1 MHIRIRLI
9 TYVWML
15 LCLLA
20 TACTSIGFELPQ
32 GPQGPDGK
40 SAYDL
45 WKEEVEAGRI
55 DWPGDRTTP
64 ADFFVFVKGEK
75 GDRGADGQSAYE
87 LWKQLIAQGTVA
99 NPHDGSQTW
108 PASKNSEA
116 DFWDFISGRDGQT
129 PHVGSNGNWFIGAT
143 DTGVKATGRDGR
155 DGRDGLDG
163 KDGLSAYEQWRQ
175 LVGQGATDWPKDQT
189 SMNDFFLFLKGRD
202 GANGITPHVGTNGHW
217 FVGSTDTG
225 VTAQGPKGDNGTN
238 GRDGKDGLS
247 PYVGTNGNWW
257 VGTTDTGVTAKGRD
271 GRDGRDGTDGRTPV
285 IRDGHWWIGDT
296 DTGIAAQG
304 VRGEKGEK
312 GDPGEKGK
320 DGRDG
325 KDGANG
331 RDGRDGTD
339 GRTPFIRDGHWWIGD
354 TDTGIAAQGVR
365 GEKGE
370 KGDPGEKGKDGRDG
384 ADGKDGRDG
393 TNGTNGRDGQNGRD
407 GVSPHIGDNGNW
419 FIGTTDTGIA
429 ARGQNGND
437 GAAGA
442 SAYELWQQ
450 DVKNGKVHDK
460 EGQPWSK
467 ERTTMADFYAYL
479 SGADGRDG
487 RDGRDGA
494 NGTNGRDGINGKSA
508 YELWKETIATGQVDD
523 PKAPG
528 TKWSAERNTEADF
541 FNFLAGRDGVDGTNG
556 RDGRDGR
563 DGVDGLNGRDGL
575 NGKDGANGLSA
586 YELWKADLAKRCGT
600 PEALTDHRDGS
611 KWDCERNSLDDFYEF
626 LRGADG
632 ADGKDGKDGRPGE
645 PGKPGAEVTIIRG
658 VPNVIAQYSQSEFG
672 EYVRTTDGGVLYKVY
687 DERGQLAPHAKV
699 QGLPGINPGKEYTS
713 NEQGEFIVPREDLPE
728 IQELDSRWGTTR
740 SVTLAGKP
748 AQESARNTYVPNRVH
763 MRMVPQSKTPSV
775 DYQLNMSFR
784 IQRRINPDDEWQN
797 LPSYLP
803 NSGSLHPETF
813 RVADKDNPRS
823 LLADRPVHCS
833 NSTSSGSGSYIYN
846 CYPYRYVQEN
856 PANQKNS
863 QKEYWDGTDVYLT
876 VKNREAYYG
885 EEFQWN
891 GVALLPPYQLGP
903 RLKSL
908 KLKTKSGGTP
918 TVFLSAE
925 GELDFSHMD
934 LTRLYKPSTRYTQR
948 PDGSDFIEPILYTE
962 EEARKL
968 KMAYVS
974 FNFSSS
980 AGTQE
985 ASSTNN
991 RSSADEPTFKV
1002 LTPYLNSTIYIK
1014 YDSYHQFKGF
1024 TQGYLRPGTEE
1035 GTYRVEPYQPAYT
1048 LPEVTVTYEE

>member
-9 TYVWML
+9 TYGWML

-257 VGTTDTGVTAKGRD
+257 VGTTDTGVAAK
-271 GRDGRDGTDGRTPV
+271 
-285 IRDGHWWIGDT
+285 
-296 DTGIAAQG
+296 
-304 VRGEKGEK
+304 
-312 GDPGEKGK
+312 
-320 DGRDG
+320 
-325 KDGANG
+325 
-331 RDGRDGTD
+331 
-339 GRTPFIRDGHWWIGD
+339 
-354 TDTGIAAQGVR
+354 
-365 GEKGE
+365 
-370 KGDPGEKGKDGRDG
+370 
-384 ADGKDGRDG
+384 GKDGRDG

-467 ERTTMADFYAYL
+467 DRTTMADFYAYL

-523 PKAPG
+523 PKTPG
-528 TKWSAERNTEADF
+528 TKWPAERNSEADF
-541 FNFLAGRDGVDGTNG
+541 FNFLA
-556 RDGRDGR
+556 GR

-645 PGKPGAEVTIIRG
+645 PGKPGAEVTIIQG

-699 QGLPGINPGKEYTS
+699 QGLPGIAPEKEYTS
-713 NEQGEFIVPREDLPE
+713 NEQGEFVVPREDLPE

-740 SVTLAGKP
+740 SVTLAGKAP
-748 AQESARNTYVPNRVH
+748 QESARNTYVPNRVH
-763 MRMVPQSKTPSV
+763 MRIVLENKTPSV
-775 DYQLNMSFR
+775 DYQLNMTFR
-784 IQRRINPDDEWQN
+784 IQRRINPDDEWQD

-823 LLADRPVHCS
+823 LLADRPVYCS
-833 NSTSSGSGSYIYN
+833 NSTSSSSGSYLYN
-846 CYPYRYVQEN
+846 CRPYRYVQEN

-934 LTRLYKPSTRYTQR
+934 LTRLYKSSTRYTQR

-968 KMAYVS
+968 KMAYVT
-974 FNFSSS
+974 FKFSSS

-1014 YDSYHQFKGF
+1014 YGSYHQFMGF

>member
-55 DWPGDRTTP
+55 NWPGDRTTP

-257 VGTTDTGVTAKGRD
+257 VGTTDTGVAAK
-271 GRDGRDGTDGRTPV
+271 
-285 IRDGHWWIGDT
+285 
-296 DTGIAAQG
+296 
-304 VRGEKGEK
+304 
-312 GDPGEKGK
+312 
-320 DGRDG
+320 
-325 KDGANG
+325 
-331 RDGRDGTD
+331 
-339 GRTPFIRDGHWWIGD
+339 
-354 TDTGIAAQGVR
+354 
-365 GEKGE
+365 
-370 KGDPGEKGKDGRDG
+370 
-384 ADGKDGRDG
+384 GKDGRDG

-467 ERTTMADFYAYL
+467 DRTTMADFYAYL

-523 PKAPG
+523 PKTPG
-528 TKWSAERNTEADF
+528 TKWPAERNTEADF
-541 FNFLAGRDGVDGTNG
+541 FNFLA
-556 RDGRDGR
+556 GR

-645 PGKPGAEVTIIRG
+645 PGKPGTEVTIIQG

-699 QGLPGINPGKEYTS
+699 QGLPGIDPGKEYTS

-740 SVTLAGKP
+740 SVTLAGKAP
-748 AQESARNTYVPNRVH
+748 QESARNTYVPNRVH
-763 MRMVPQSKTPSV
+763 MRIVLENKTPSV
-775 DYQLNMSFR
+775 DYQLNMTFR
-784 IQRRINPDDEWQN
+784 IQRRINPDDEWQD

-823 LLADRPVHCS
+823 LLADRPVYCS
-833 NSTSSGSGSYIYN
+833 NSTSSSSGSYLYN
-846 CYPYRYVQEN
+846 CRPYRYVQEN

-903 RLKSL
+903 CLKSL

-934 LTRLYKPSTRYTQR
+934 LTRLYKSSTRYTQR

-968 KMAYVS
+968 KMAYVT

-1014 YDSYHQFKGF
+1014 YGSYHQFMGF

-1035 GTYRVEPYQPAYT
+1035 GTYRVEPYPPAYT

>member
-45 WKEEVEAGRI
+45 WKEEVETGRI
-55 DWPGDRTTP
+55 NWPGDRTTP

-155 DGRDGLDG
+155 DGRDG
-163 KDGLSAYEQWRQ
+163 
-175 LVGQGATDWPKDQT
+175 
-189 SMNDFFLFLKGRD
+189 
-202 GANGITPHVGTNGHW
+202 
-217 FVGSTDTG
+217 
-225 VTAQGPKGDNGTN
+225 
-238 GRDGKDGLS
+238 
-247 PYVGTNGNWW
+247 
-257 VGTTDTGVTAKGRD
+257 
-271 GRDGRDGTDGRTPV
+271 
-285 IRDGHWWIGDT
+285 
-296 DTGIAAQG
+296 
-304 VRGEKGEK
+304 
-312 GDPGEKGK
+312 
-320 DGRDG
+320 
-325 KDGANG
+325 
-331 RDGRDGTD
+331 
-339 GRTPFIRDGHWWIGD
+339 
-354 TDTGIAAQGVR
+354 
-365 GEKGE
+365 
-370 KGDPGEKGKDGRDG
+370 
-384 ADGKDGRDG
+384 
-393 TNGTNGRDGQNGRD
+393 
-407 GVSPHIGDNGNW
+407 
-419 FIGTTDTGIA
+419 
-429 ARGQNGND
+429 
-437 GAAGA
+437 
-442 SAYELWQQ
+442 
-450 DVKNGKVHDK
+450 
-460 EGQPWSK
+460 
-467 ERTTMADFYAYL
+467 
-479 SGADGRDG
+479 
-487 RDGRDGA
+487 
-494 NGTNGRDGINGKSA
+494 
-508 YELWKETIATGQVDD
+508 
-523 PKAPG
+523 
-528 TKWSAERNTEADF
+528 
-541 FNFLAGRDGVDGTNG
+541 
-556 RDGRDGR
+556 
-563 DGVDGLNGRDGL
+563 
-575 NGKDGANGLSA
+575 
-586 YELWKADLAKRCGT
+586 
-600 PEALTDHRDGS
+600 
-611 KWDCERNSLDDFYEF
+611 
-626 LRGADG
+626 

-645 PGKPGAEVTIIRG
+645 PGKPGAEVTIIQG

-699 QGLPGINPGKEYTS
+699 QGLPGIDPGKEYTS

-740 SVTLAGKP
+740 SVTLAGKAP
-748 AQESARNTYVPNRVH
+748 QESARNTYVPNRVH
-763 MRMVPQSKTPSV
+763 MRIVLENKTPSV
-775 DYQLNMSFR
+775 DYQLNMTFR
-784 IQRRINPDDEWQN
+784 IQRRINPDDEWQD

-813 RVADKDNPRS
+813 RVADKDDPRS
-823 LLADRPVHCS
+823 LLADRPVYCS
-833 NSTSSGSGSYIYN
+833 NSTSSSSGSYLYN
-846 CYPYRYVQEN
+846 CRPYRYVQEN

-903 RLKSL
+903 SLKSL

-934 LTRLYKPSTRYTQR
+934 LTRLYKSSTRYTQR

-1014 YDSYHQFKGF
+1014 YGSYHQFMGF

-1035 GTYRVEPYQPAYT
+1035 GTYRVEPYPPAYT

>member
-55 DWPGDRTTP
+55 NWPGDRTTP

-129 PHVGSNGNWFIGAT
+129 PRVGSNGNWFIGAT

-155 DGRDGLDG
+155 DGR
-163 KDGLSAYEQWRQ
+163 
-175 LVGQGATDWPKDQT
+175 
-189 SMNDFFLFLKGRD
+189 
-202 GANGITPHVGTNGHW
+202 
-217 FVGSTDTG
+217 
-225 VTAQGPKGDNGTN
+225 
-238 GRDGKDGLS
+238 
-247 PYVGTNGNWW
+247 
-257 VGTTDTGVTAKGRD
+257 
-271 GRDGRDGTDGRTPV
+271 
-285 IRDGHWWIGDT
+285 
-296 DTGIAAQG
+296 
-304 VRGEKGEK
+304 
-312 GDPGEKGK
+312 
-320 DGRDG
+320 
-325 KDGANG
+325 
-331 RDGRDGTD
+331 
-339 GRTPFIRDGHWWIGD
+339 
-354 TDTGIAAQGVR
+354 
-365 GEKGE
+365 
-370 KGDPGEKGKDGRDG
+370 
-384 ADGKDGRDG
+384 
-393 TNGTNGRDGQNGRD
+393 
-407 GVSPHIGDNGNW
+407 
-419 FIGTTDTGIA
+419 
-429 ARGQNGND
+429 
-437 GAAGA
+437 
-442 SAYELWQQ
+442 
-450 DVKNGKVHDK
+450 
-460 EGQPWSK
+460 
-467 ERTTMADFYAYL
+467 
-479 SGADGRDG
+479 
-487 RDGRDGA
+487 
-494 NGTNGRDGINGKSA
+494 
-508 YELWKETIATGQVDD
+508 
-523 PKAPG
+523 
-528 TKWSAERNTEADF
+528 
-541 FNFLAGRDGVDGTNG
+541 
-556 RDGRDGR
+556 
-563 DGVDGLNGRDGL
+563 
-575 NGKDGANGLSA
+575 
-586 YELWKADLAKRCGT
+586 
-600 PEALTDHRDGS
+600 
-611 KWDCERNSLDDFYEF
+611 
-626 LRGADG
+626 DG

-687 DERGQLAPHAKV
+687 DARGQLAPHAKV
-699 QGLPGINPGKEYTS
+699 QGLPGIDPGKEYTS

-740 SVTLAGKP
+740 SVTLAGKAP
-748 AQESARNTYVPNRVH
+748 QESARNTYVPNRVH
-763 MRMVPQSKTPSV
+763 MRIVLENKTPSV
-775 DYQLNMSFR
+775 DYQLNMTFR
-784 IQRRINPDDEWQN
+784 IQRRINPDDEWQD

-813 RVADKDNPRS
+813 RVADKDDPRS
-823 LLADRPVHCS
+823 LIADRPVYCS
-833 NSTSSGSGSYIYN
+833 NSASPSSGSYLYN
-846 CYPYRYVQEN
+846 CRPYRYVQEN

-908 KLKTKSGGTP
+908 KLKTKSGEPP

-934 LTRLYKPSTRYTQR
+934 LTRLYKSWTRYTQR
-948 PDGSDFIEPILYTE
+948 PDGSDFIEPTLYTE

-968 KMAYVS
+968 KMAYVT
-974 FNFSSS
+974 FKFSSS

-1014 YDSYHQFKGF
+1014 YDSYHQFMGF

-1035 GTYRVEPYQPAYT
+1035 GTYRVEPCPPAYT

>member
-9 TYVWML
+9 TYGWML

-257 VGTTDTGVTAKGRD
+257 VGTTDTGVAAKGKD
-271 GRDGRDGTDGRTPV
+271 GRDGRDGTDGQTPV
-285 IRDGHWWIGDT
+285 
-296 DTGIAAQG
+296 
-304 VRGEKGEK
+304 
-312 GDPGEKGK
+312 
-320 DGRDG
+320 
-325 KDGANG
+325 
-331 RDGRDGTD
+331 
-339 GRTPFIRDGHWWIGD
+339 IRDGHWWIGD

-384 ADGKDGRDG
+384 ADGKD
-393 TNGTNGRDGQNGRD
+393 GRD

-487 RDGRDGA
+487 RDGA

-523 PKAPG
+523 PKTPG
-528 TKWSAERNTEADF
+528 TKWPAERNSEADF
-541 FNFLAGRDGVDGTNG
+541 FNFLA
-556 RDGRDGR
+556 GR

-699 QGLPGINPGKEYTS
+699 QGLPGIDPGKEYTS

-813 RVADKDNPRS
+813 RVADKDDPRS
-823 LLADRPVHCS
+823 LLADRPVYCS
-833 NSTSSGSGSYIYN
+833 NATSSSSGSYTYY
-846 CYPYRYVQEN
+846 CRPYRYVQEN

-908 KLKTKSGGTP
+908 KLKTKSGETP

-1014 YDSYHQFKGF
+1014 YGSYHQFMGF

>member
-1 MHIRIRLI
+1 
-9 TYVWML
+9 ML

-155 DGRDGLDG
+155 DGRDG
-163 KDGLSAYEQWRQ
+163 
-175 LVGQGATDWPKDQT
+175 
-189 SMNDFFLFLKGRD
+189 
-202 GANGITPHVGTNGHW
+202 
-217 FVGSTDTG
+217 
-225 VTAQGPKGDNGTN
+225 
-238 GRDGKDGLS
+238 
-247 PYVGTNGNWW
+247 
-257 VGTTDTGVTAKGRD
+257 
-271 GRDGRDGTDGRTPV
+271 
-285 IRDGHWWIGDT
+285 
-296 DTGIAAQG
+296 
-304 VRGEKGEK
+304 
-312 GDPGEKGK
+312 
-320 DGRDG
+320 
-325 KDGANG
+325 
-331 RDGRDGTD
+331 
-339 GRTPFIRDGHWWIGD
+339 
-354 TDTGIAAQGVR
+354 
-365 GEKGE
+365 
-370 KGDPGEKGKDGRDG
+370 
-384 ADGKDGRDG
+384 
-393 TNGTNGRDGQNGRD
+393 
-407 GVSPHIGDNGNW
+407 
-419 FIGTTDTGIA
+419 
-429 ARGQNGND
+429 
-437 GAAGA
+437 
-442 SAYELWQQ
+442 
-450 DVKNGKVHDK
+450 
-460 EGQPWSK
+460 
-467 ERTTMADFYAYL
+467 
-479 SGADGRDG
+479 
-487 RDGRDGA
+487 
-494 NGTNGRDGINGKSA
+494 
-508 YELWKETIATGQVDD
+508 
-523 PKAPG
+523 
-528 TKWSAERNTEADF
+528 
-541 FNFLAGRDGVDGTNG
+541 
-556 RDGRDGR
+556 
-563 DGVDGLNGRDGL
+563 
-575 NGKDGANGLSA
+575 
-586 YELWKADLAKRCGT
+586 
-600 PEALTDHRDGS
+600 
-611 KWDCERNSLDDFYEF
+611 
-626 LRGADG
+626 

-645 PGKPGAEVTIIRG
+645 PGKPGAEVTIIQG

-699 QGLPGINPGKEYTS
+699 QGLPGIDPGKEYTS

-740 SVTLAGKP
+740 SVTLAGKAP
-748 AQESARNTYVPNRVH
+748 QESARNTYVPNRVR
-763 MRMVPQSKTPSV
+763 MRIVLENKTPSV
-775 DYQLNMSFR
+775 DYQLNMTFR
-784 IQRRINPDDEWQN
+784 IQRRINPDDEWQD

-813 RVADKDNPRS
+813 RVADKDDPRS
-823 LLADRPVHCS
+823 LLADRPVYCG
-833 NSTSSGSGSYIYN
+833 NSTSSSSGSYLYN
-846 CYPYRYVQEN
+846 CRPYRYVQEN

-903 RLKSL
+903 SLKSL
-908 KLKTKSGGTP
+908 KLKTKSSGTP

-934 LTRLYKPSTRYTQR
+934 LTRLYKSSTRYTQR

-1002 LTPYLNSTIYIK
+1002 LTPYLNSTIDIK
-1014 YDSYHQFKGF
+1014 SGSYHQFMRF

-1035 GTYRVEPYQPAYT
+1035 GTYRIENYESADT

>member
-9 TYVWML
+9 TYGWML

-163 KDGLSAYEQWRQ
+163 KDG
-175 LVGQGATDWPKDQT
+175 
-189 SMNDFFLFLKGRD
+189 
-202 GANGITPHVGTNGHW
+202 
-217 FVGSTDTG
+217 
-225 VTAQGPKGDNGTN
+225 
-238 GRDGKDGLS
+238 
-247 PYVGTNGNWW
+247 
-257 VGTTDTGVTAKGRD
+257 
-271 GRDGRDGTDGRTPV
+271 
-285 IRDGHWWIGDT
+285 
-296 DTGIAAQG
+296 
-304 VRGEKGEK
+304 
-312 GDPGEKGK
+312 
-320 DGRDG
+320 
-325 KDGANG
+325 
-331 RDGRDGTD
+331 
-339 GRTPFIRDGHWWIGD
+339 
-354 TDTGIAAQGVR
+354 
-365 GEKGE
+365 
-370 KGDPGEKGKDGRDG
+370 
-384 ADGKDGRDG
+384 
-393 TNGTNGRDGQNGRD
+393 
-407 GVSPHIGDNGNW
+407 
-419 FIGTTDTGIA
+419 
-429 ARGQNGND
+429 
-437 GAAGA
+437 
-442 SAYELWQQ
+442 
-450 DVKNGKVHDK
+450 
-460 EGQPWSK
+460 
-467 ERTTMADFYAYL
+467 
-479 SGADGRDG
+479 
-487 RDGRDGA
+487 
-494 NGTNGRDGINGKSA
+494 
-508 YELWKETIATGQVDD
+508 
-523 PKAPG
+523 
-528 TKWSAERNTEADF
+528 
-541 FNFLAGRDGVDGTNG
+541 
-556 RDGRDGR
+556 
-563 DGVDGLNGRDGL
+563 
-575 NGKDGANGLSA
+575 
-586 YELWKADLAKRCGT
+586 
-600 PEALTDHRDGS
+600 
-611 KWDCERNSLDDFYEF
+611 
-626 LRGADG
+626 
-632 ADGKDGKDGRPGE
+632 KDGRPGE

-699 QGLPGINPGKEYTS
+699 QGLPGIDPGKEYTS

-740 SVTLAGKP
+740 SVTLAGKAP
-748 AQESARNTYVPNRVH
+748 QESARNTYVPNRVR
-763 MRMVPQSKTPSV
+763 MRIVLEDKTPSV
-775 DYQLNMSFR
+775 DYQLNMTFR
-784 IQRRINPDDEWQN
+784 IQRRINPDDEWQD

-813 RVADKDNPRS
+813 RVADKDDPRS
-823 LLADRPVHCS
+823 LLADRPVYCG
-833 NSTSSGSGSYIYN
+833 NSTSSSSGSYLYN
-846 CYPYRYVQEN
+846 CRPYRYVQES

-876 VKNREAYYG
+876 VKNRKAYYG

-903 RLKSL
+903 SLKSL
-908 KLKTKSGGTP
+908 KLKTKSGEPP

-934 LTRLYKPSTRYTQR
+934 LTRLYKSWTRYTQR
-948 PDGSDFIEPILYTE
+948 PDGSDFIEPTLYTE

-968 KMAYVS
+968 KMAYVT
-974 FNFSSS
+974 FKFSSS

>member
-9 TYVWML
+9 TYGWML

-257 VGTTDTGVTAKGRD
+257 VGTTDTGVAAK
-271 GRDGRDGTDGRTPV
+271 
-285 IRDGHWWIGDT
+285 
-296 DTGIAAQG
+296 
-304 VRGEKGEK
+304 
-312 GDPGEKGK
+312 
-320 DGRDG
+320 
-325 KDGANG
+325 
-331 RDGRDGTD
+331 
-339 GRTPFIRDGHWWIGD
+339 
-354 TDTGIAAQGVR
+354 
-365 GEKGE
+365 
-370 KGDPGEKGKDGRDG
+370 
-384 ADGKDGRDG
+384 GKDGRDG

-450 DVKNGKVHDK
+450 DVKSGKVHDK

-467 ERTTMADFYAYL
+467 DRTTMADFYAYL

-487 RDGRDGA
+487 RDGRDGVD
-494 NGTNGRDGINGKSA
+494 GTNGRDGINGKSA

-523 PKAPG
+523 PKTPG
-528 TKWSAERNTEADF
+528 TKWPAERNSEADF
-541 FNFLAGRDGVDGTNG
+541 FNFLAGRDGVDGT
-556 RDGRDGR
+556 
-563 DGVDGLNGRDGL
+563 NGRDGL

-645 PGKPGAEVTIIRG
+645 PGKPGAEVTIIQG

-699 QGLPGINPGKEYTS
+699 QGLPGIDPGKEYTS
-713 NEQGEFIVPREDLPE
+713 NEQGEFVVPREDLPE

-740 SVTLAGKP
+740 SVTLAGKAP
-748 AQESARNTYVPNRVH
+748 QESARNTYVPNRVH

-813 RVADKDNPRS
+813 RVADKDDPRS
-823 LLADRPVHCS
+823 LLADRPVYCS
-833 NSTSSGSGSYIYN
+833 NATSSSSGSYTYY
-846 CYPYRYVQEN
+846 CRPYRYVQEN

-908 KLKTKSGGTP
+908 KLKTKSGETP

>member
-55 DWPGDRTTP
+55 NWPGDRTTP

-257 VGTTDTGVTAKGRD
+257 VGTTDTGVAAKGRD
-271 GRDGRDGTDGRTPV
+271 
-285 IRDGHWWIGDT
+285 
-296 DTGIAAQG
+296 
-304 VRGEKGEK
+304 
-312 GDPGEKGK
+312 
-320 DGRDG
+320 
-325 KDGANG
+325 G

-393 TNGTNGRDGQNGRD
+393 TNGTNGRDGANGRD

-487 RDGRDGA
+487 RDGRDGT

-523 PKAPG
+523 PKTPG

-541 FNFLAGRDGVDGTNG
+541 FNFLA
-556 RDGRDGR
+556 GR

-645 PGKPGAEVTIIRG
+645 PGKPGAEVTIIQG
-658 VPNVIAQYSQSEFG
+658 IPNVIAQYSQSEFG

-775 DYQLNMSFR
+775 DFQLNMSFR

-813 RVADKDNPRS
+813 RVADKDDPRS

-908 KLKTKSGGTP
+908 KLKTKSGETP

-934 LTRLYKPSTRYTQR
+934 LTRLYKSSTRYTQR

>member
-55 DWPGDRTTP
+55 NWPGDRTTP

-257 VGTTDTGVTAKGRD
+257 VGTTDTGVAAK
-271 GRDGRDGTDGRTPV
+271 
-285 IRDGHWWIGDT
+285 
-296 DTGIAAQG
+296 
-304 VRGEKGEK
+304 
-312 GDPGEKGK
+312 
-320 DGRDG
+320 
-325 KDGANG
+325 
-331 RDGRDGTD
+331 
-339 GRTPFIRDGHWWIGD
+339 
-354 TDTGIAAQGVR
+354 
-365 GEKGE
+365 
-370 KGDPGEKGKDGRDG
+370 
-384 ADGKDGRDG
+384 GKDGRDG

-450 DVKNGKVHDK
+450 DVKSGKVHDK

-467 ERTTMADFYAYL
+467 DRTTMADFYAYL

-487 RDGRDGA
+487 RDGRDGVD
-494 NGTNGRDGINGKSA
+494 GTNGRDGIKGKSA

-575 NGKDGANGLSA
+575 DGKDGANGLSA

-658 VPNVIAQYSQSEFG
+658 IPNVIAQYSQSEFG

-699 QGLPGINPGKEYTS
+699 QGLPGIDPGKEYTS

-740 SVTLAGKP
+740 SVTLAGKAP
-748 AQESARNTYVPNRVH
+748 QESARNTYVPNRVH

-813 RVADKDNPRS
+813 RVADKDDPRS

-833 NSTSSGSGSYIYN
+833 NSTSSSSGSYIYN

>member
-55 DWPGDRTTP
+55 NWPGDRTTP

-257 VGTTDTGVTAKGRD
+257 VGTTDTGVAAKGRD
-271 GRDGRDGTDGRTPV
+271 
-285 IRDGHWWIGDT
+285 
-296 DTGIAAQG
+296 
-304 VRGEKGEK
+304 
-312 GDPGEKGK
+312 
-320 DGRDG
+320 
-325 KDGANG
+325 G

-467 ERTTMADFYAYL
+467 DRTTMADFYAYL

-487 RDGRDGA
+487 RDGRDGVD
-494 NGTNGRDGINGKSA
+494 GTNGRDGINGKSA

-523 PKAPG
+523 PKTPG
-528 TKWSAERNTEADF
+528 TKWPAERNTEADF
-541 FNFLAGRDGVDGTNG
+541 FNFLAGRDGVDGLNG
-556 RDGRDGR
+556 RDGQDGR

-699 QGLPGINPGKEYTS
+699 QGLPGIDPGKEYTS
-713 NEQGEFIVPREDLPE
+713 NEQGEFVVPREDLPE

-775 DYQLNMSFR
+775 DFQLNMSFR

-813 RVADKDNPRS
+813 RVADKDDPRS

-908 KLKTKSGGTP
+908 KLKTKSSGTP

-934 LTRLYKPSTRYTQR
+934 LTRLYKSSTRYTQR

-962 EEARKL
+962 KEARKL

-1014 YDSYHQFKGF
+1014 HDSYHQFKGF

-1035 GTYRVEPYQPAYT
+1035 GTYRIENYESAYT

>member
-55 DWPGDRTTP
+55 NWPGDRTTP

-163 KDGLSAYEQWRQ
+163 KDGLSAYELWRQ

-257 VGTTDTGVTAKGRD
+257 VGTTDTGVAAKGRD

-285 IRDGHWWIGDT
+285 
-296 DTGIAAQG
+296 
-304 VRGEKGEK
+304 
-312 GDPGEKGK
+312 
-320 DGRDG
+320 
-325 KDGANG
+325 
-331 RDGRDGTD
+331 
-339 GRTPFIRDGHWWIGD
+339 IRDGHWWIGD

-450 DVKNGKVHDK
+450 DVKSGKVHDK

-467 ERTTMADFYAYL
+467 DRTTMADFYAYL

-487 RDGRDGA
+487 A
-494 NGTNGRDGINGKSA
+494 NGTNGRDGIKGKSA

-523 PKAPG
+523 PKTPG
-528 TKWSAERNTEADF
+528 TKWPAERNTEADF
-541 FNFLAGRDGVDGTNG
+541 FNFLAGRDGVDG
-556 RDGRDGR
+556 
-563 DGVDGLNGRDGL
+563 LNGRDGV

-699 QGLPGINPGKEYTS
+699 QGLPGIDPGKEYTS

-740 SVTLAGKP
+740 SVTLAGKAP
-748 AQESARNTYVPNRVH
+748 QESARNTYVPNRVR
-763 MRMVPQSKTPSV
+763 MRIVLEDKTPSV
-775 DYQLNMSFR
+775 DYQLNMTFR
-784 IQRRINPDDEWQN
+784 IQRRINPDDEWQD

-813 RVADKDNPRS
+813 RVADKDDPRS
-823 LLADRPVHCS
+823 LLADRPVYCG
-833 NSTSSGSGSYIYN
+833 NSTSSSSGSYLYN
-846 CYPYRYVQEN
+846 CRPYRYVQEN

-863 QKEYWDGTDVYLT
+863 QKEYWNGTDVYLT

-908 KLKTKSGGTP
+908 KLKTKSGEPP

-934 LTRLYKPSTRYTQR
+934 LTRLYKSWTRYTQR
-948 PDGSDFIEPILYTE
+948 PDGSDFIEPTLYTE

-968 KMAYVS
+968 KMAYVT
-974 FNFSSS
+974 FKFSSS

-1014 YDSYHQFKGF
+1014 YDSYHQFMGF

-1035 GTYRVEPYQPAYT
+1035 GTYRIENYESADT

>member
-55 DWPGDRTTP
+55 NWPGDRTTP

-257 VGTTDTGVTAKGRD
+257 VGTTDTGVAAKGRD

-285 IRDGHWWIGDT
+285 
-296 DTGIAAQG
+296 
-304 VRGEKGEK
+304 
-312 GDPGEKGK
+312 
-320 DGRDG
+320 
-325 KDGANG
+325 
-331 RDGRDGTD
+331 
-339 GRTPFIRDGHWWIGD
+339 IRDGHWWIGD

-450 DVKNGKVHDK
+450 DVKSGKVHDK

-467 ERTTMADFYAYL
+467 DRTTMADFYAYL
-479 SGADGRDG
+479 SGADGHDG

-523 PKAPG
+523 PKTPG
-528 TKWSAERNTEADF
+528 TKWPAERNSEADF

-556 RDGRDGR
+556 RDGQDGR

-699 QGLPGINPGKEYTS
+699 QGLPGIAPEKEYTS
-713 NEQGEFIVPREDLPE
+713 NEQGEFVVPREDLPE

-740 SVTLAGKP
+740 SVTLAGKAP
-748 AQESARNTYVPNRVH
+748 QESARNTYVPNRVH
-763 MRMVPQSKTPSV
+763 MRIVLENKTPSV
-775 DYQLNMSFR
+775 DYQLNMTFR
-784 IQRRINPDDEWQN
+784 IQRRINPDDEWQD

-813 RVADKDNPRS
+813 RVADKDTPRS
-823 LLADRPVHCS
+823 LLADRPVYCS
-833 NSTSSGSGSYIYN
+833 NSTSSSSGSYLYN
-846 CYPYRYVQEN
+846 CRPYRYVQEN

-903 RLKSL
+903 CLKSL

-934 LTRLYKPSTRYTQR
+934 LTRLYKSSTRYTQR

-968 KMAYVS
+968 KMAYVT

>member
-55 DWPGDRTTP
+55 NWPGDRTTP

-257 VGTTDTGVTAKGRD
+257 VGTTDTGVAAKGRD

-285 IRDGHWWIGDT
+285 
-296 DTGIAAQG
+296 
-304 VRGEKGEK
+304 
-312 GDPGEKGK
+312 
-320 DGRDG
+320 
-325 KDGANG
+325 
-331 RDGRDGTD
+331 
-339 GRTPFIRDGHWWIGD
+339 IRDGHWWIGD

-523 PKAPG
+523 PKTPG

-541 FNFLAGRDGVDGTNG
+541 FNFLAGRDGVDG
-556 RDGRDGR
+556 
-563 DGVDGLNGRDGL
+563 LNGRDGL
-575 NGKDGANGLSA
+575 DGKDGANGLSA

-645 PGKPGAEVTIIRG
+645 PGKPGVEVTIIRG

-699 QGLPGINPGKEYTS
+699 QGLPGIAPGKEYTS

-740 SVTLAGKP
+740 SVTLAGKAP
-748 AQESARNTYVPNRVH
+748 QESARNTYVPNRVH

-775 DYQLNMSFR
+775 DFQLNMSFR

-813 RVADKDNPRS
+813 RVADKDDPRS

-833 NSTSSGSGSYIYN
+833 NSTSSSSGSYIYN

-908 KLKTKSGGTP
+908 KLKTKSGETP

-934 LTRLYKPSTRYTQR
+934 LTRLYKSSTRYTQR

-1014 YDSYHQFKGF
+1014 YNASYQFKGF

-1035 GTYRVEPYQPAYT
+1035 GTYRIENYESAYT

>member
-1 MHIRIRLI
+1 M
-9 TYVWML
+9 
-15 LCLLA
+15 
-20 TACTSIGFELPQ
+20 
-32 GPQGPDGK
+32 
-40 SAYDL
+40 
-45 WKEEVEAGRI
+45 
-55 DWPGDRTTP
+55 
-64 ADFFVFVKGEK
+64 
-75 GDRGADGQSAYE
+75 
-87 LWKQLIAQGTVA
+87 
-99 NPHDGSQTW
+99 
-108 PASKNSEA
+108 
-116 DFWDFISGRDGQT
+116 
-129 PHVGSNGNWFIGAT
+129 
-143 DTGVKATGRDGR
+143 
-155 DGRDGLDG
+155 
-163 KDGLSAYEQWRQ
+163 
-175 LVGQGATDWPKDQT
+175 
-189 SMNDFFLFLKGRD
+189 
-202 GANGITPHVGTNGHW
+202 
-217 FVGSTDTG
+217 
-225 VTAQGPKGDNGTN
+225 
-238 GRDGKDGLS
+238 
-247 PYVGTNGNWW
+247 
-257 VGTTDTGVTAKGRD
+257 
-271 GRDGRDGTDGRTPV
+271 
-285 IRDGHWWIGDT
+285 
-296 DTGIAAQG
+296 
-304 VRGEKGEK
+304 
-312 GDPGEKGK
+312 
-320 DGRDG
+320 
-325 KDGANG
+325 
-331 RDGRDGTD
+331 
-339 GRTPFIRDGHWWIGD
+339 
-354 TDTGIAAQGVR
+354 
-365 GEKGE
+365 
-370 KGDPGEKGKDGRDG
+370 
-384 ADGKDGRDG
+384 
-393 TNGTNGRDGQNGRD
+393 
-407 GVSPHIGDNGNW
+407 
-419 FIGTTDTGIA
+419 
-429 ARGQNGND
+429 
-437 GAAGA
+437 
-442 SAYELWQQ
+442 
-450 DVKNGKVHDK
+450 
-460 EGQPWSK
+460 
-467 ERTTMADFYAYL
+467 
-479 SGADGRDG
+479 
-487 RDGRDGA
+487 
-494 NGTNGRDGINGKSA
+494 
-508 YELWKETIATGQVDD
+508 
-523 PKAPG
+523 
-528 TKWSAERNTEADF
+528 
-541 FNFLAGRDGVDGTNG
+541 DGTNG

-645 PGKPGAEVTIIRG
+645 PGKPGAEVTIIQG

-699 QGLPGINPGKEYTS
+699 QGLPGIDPGKEYTS

-740 SVTLAGKP
+740 SVTLAGKAP
-748 AQESARNTYVPNRVH
+748 QESARNTYVPNRVH
-763 MRMVPQSKTPSV
+763 MRIVLENKTPSV
-775 DYQLNMSFR
+775 DYQLNMIFR

-813 RVADKDNPRS
+813 RVADKDDPRS
-823 LLADRPVHCS
+823 LLADQPVVCS
-833 NSTSSGSGSYIYN
+833 NGSSSSSGNYTYY
-846 CYPYRYVQEN
+846 CQPYRYVQEN
-856 PANQKNS
+856 PANQKNG

-934 LTRLYKPSTRYTQR
+934 LTRLYKSSTRYTQR

-968 KMAYVS
+968 KMACVS

-1014 YDSYHQFKGF
+1014 YGGSYQFKEF

-1035 GTYRVEPYQPAYT
+1035 GTYRIENYKSAYT

>member
-55 DWPGDRTTP
+55 NWPGDRTTP

-225 VTAQGPKGDNGTN
+225 ITAQ
-238 GRDGKDGLS
+238 GLS

-257 VGTTDTGVTAKGRD
+257 VGTTDTGVAAK
-271 GRDGRDGTDGRTPV
+271 GRDGRDGTDGQTPV
-285 IRDGHWWIGDT
+285 
-296 DTGIAAQG
+296 
-304 VRGEKGEK
+304 
-312 GDPGEKGK
+312 
-320 DGRDG
+320 
-325 KDGANG
+325 
-331 RDGRDGTD
+331 
-339 GRTPFIRDGHWWIGD
+339 IRDGHWWIGD

-467 ERTTMADFYAYL
+467 DRTTMADFYAYL

-487 RDGRDGA
+487 RDGRDGVD
-494 NGTNGRDGINGKSA
+494 GTNGRDGINGKSA

-523 PKAPG
+523 PKTPG
-528 TKWSAERNTEADF
+528 TKWPAERNSEADF

-556 RDGRDGR
+556 RDGQDGR

-586 YELWKADLAKRCGT
+586 YELWKADLVKRCGT

-687 DERGQLAPHAKV
+687 DEQGQPAPRARV
-699 QGLPGINPGKEYTS
+699 QGLPGIAPEKEYTS
-713 NEQGEFIVPREDLPE
+713 NEQGEFVVPREDLPE

-740 SVTLAGKP
+740 SVTLAGKAP
-748 AQESARNTYVPNRVH
+748 QESARNTYVPNRVH

-775 DYQLNMSFR
+775 DYQLNMTFR
-784 IQRRINPDDEWQN
+784 IQRRINPDDEWQD

-823 LLADRPVHCS
+823 LLADRPVYCS
-833 NSTSSGSGSYIYN
+833 NSASPSSGNYIYN
-846 CYPYRYVQEN
+846 CRPYRYVQEN

-903 RLKSL
+903 HLKSL
-908 KLKTKSGGTP
+908 KLKTKSSGTP

-934 LTRLYKPSTRYTQR
+934 LTRLYKSSTRYTQR

-968 KMAYVS
+968 KMAYVT

-980 AGTQE
+980 AGTQK

-1014 YDSYHQFKGF
+1014 YGSYHQFMGF

-1035 GTYRVEPYQPAYT
+1035 GTYRIENYESADT

>member
-55 DWPGDRTTP
+55 NWPGDRTTP

-175 LVGQGATDWPKDQT
+175 LVVQGATDWPKDQT

-225 VTAQGPKGDNGTN
+225 VTAQG
-238 GRDGKDGLS
+238 LS

-257 VGTTDTGVTAKGRD
+257 VGTTDTGVAAKGRD

-331 RDGRDGTD
+331 RDGRDGKD

-450 DVKNGKVHDK
+450 DVKSGKVHDK

-467 ERTTMADFYAYL
+467 DRTTMADFYAYL
-479 SGADGRDG
+479 SGADG

-528 TKWSAERNTEADF
+528 TKWPAERNTEADF
-541 FNFLAGRDGVDGTNG
+541 FNFLAGRDGVNGTNG

-563 DGVDGLNGRDGL
+563 DGVDGTNGRDGLNGRDGV

-645 PGKPGAEVTIIRG
+645 PGKPGAEVTIIQG

-699 QGLPGINPGKEYTS
+699 QGLPGIDPGKEYTS

-740 SVTLAGKP
+740 SVTLAGKAP
-748 AQESARNTYVPNRVH
+748 QESARNTYVPNRVH
-763 MRMVPQSKTPSV
+763 MRMVPHSKTPSV
-775 DYQLNMSFR
+775 DYQLNMNFR
-784 IQRRINPDDEWQN
+784 IQRRINPNDEWQN

-813 RVADKDNPRS
+813 RVADKDDPRS
-823 LLADRPVHCS
+823 LLADRPVYCT
-833 NSTSSGSGSYIYN
+833 NSTSSSSGSYIYY

-908 KLKTKSGGTP
+908 KLKTKSGEPP

-925 GELDFSHMD
+925 GELDFSHID
-934 LTRLYKPSTRYTQR
+934 LTRLYKSSTRYTQR

-968 KMAYVS
+968 KMAYVT
-974 FNFSSS
+974 FKFSSS

-1002 LTPYLNSTIYIK
+1002 LTPYLNSTINIRYGG
-1014 YDSYHQFKGF
+1014 SYQFKEF

-1035 GTYRVEPYQPAYT
+1035 GTYRIENYESAYT

>member
-247 PYVGTNGNWW
+247 PYVGMNGNWW
-257 VGTTDTGVTAKGRD
+257 VGTTDTGVAAKGRD

-285 IRDGHWWIGDT
+285 
-296 DTGIAAQG
+296 
-304 VRGEKGEK
+304 
-312 GDPGEKGK
+312 
-320 DGRDG
+320 
-325 KDGANG
+325 
-331 RDGRDGTD
+331 
-339 GRTPFIRDGHWWIGD
+339 IRDGHWWIGD

-450 DVKNGKVHDK
+450 DVKSGKVHDK

-467 ERTTMADFYAYL
+467 DRTTMADFYAYL

-523 PKAPG
+523 PKTPG

-541 FNFLAGRDGVDGTNG
+541 FNFLA
-556 RDGRDGR
+556 GR

-645 PGKPGAEVTIIRG
+645 PGKPGAEVTIIQG
-658 VPNVIAQYSQSEFG
+658 IPNVIAQYSQSEFG

-699 QGLPGINPGKEYTS
+699 QGLPGIDPGKEYTS

-740 SVTLAGKP
+740 SVTLAGKAP
-748 AQESARNTYVPNRVH
+748 QESARNTYVPNRVR

-775 DYQLNMSFR
+775 DFQLNMSFR

-813 RVADKDNPRS
+813 RVADKDDPRS

-833 NSTSSGSGSYIYN
+833 NSTSSSSGSYIYY

-908 KLKTKSGGTP
+908 KLKTKSGEPP

-925 GELDFSHMD
+925 GELDFSHID
-934 LTRLYKPSTRYTQR
+934 LTRLYKSSTRYTQR

-968 KMAYVS
+968 KMAYVT
-974 FNFSSS
+974 FKFSSS

-1002 LTPYLNSTIYIK
+1002 LTPYLNSTINIRYGG
-1014 YDSYHQFKGF
+1014 SYQFKEF

-1035 GTYRVEPYQPAYT
+1035 GTYRIENYESAYT

>member
-55 DWPGDRTTP
+55 NWPGDRTTP
-64 ADFFVFVKGEK
+64 ADVFAFVKGEK

-116 DFWDFISGRDGQT
+116 DCWDFISGRDGQT

-143 DTGVKATGRDGR
+143 DTGVEAAGRDGR
-155 DGRDGLDG
+155 DGR
-163 KDGLSAYEQWRQ
+163 
-175 LVGQGATDWPKDQT
+175 
-189 SMNDFFLFLKGRD
+189 
-202 GANGITPHVGTNGHW
+202 
-217 FVGSTDTG
+217 
-225 VTAQGPKGDNGTN
+225 
-238 GRDGKDGLS
+238 
-247 PYVGTNGNWW
+247 
-257 VGTTDTGVTAKGRD
+257 
-271 GRDGRDGTDGRTPV
+271 
-285 IRDGHWWIGDT
+285 
-296 DTGIAAQG
+296 
-304 VRGEKGEK
+304 
-312 GDPGEKGK
+312 
-320 DGRDG
+320 
-325 KDGANG
+325 
-331 RDGRDGTD
+331 
-339 GRTPFIRDGHWWIGD
+339 
-354 TDTGIAAQGVR
+354 
-365 GEKGE
+365 
-370 KGDPGEKGKDGRDG
+370 
-384 ADGKDGRDG
+384 
-393 TNGTNGRDGQNGRD
+393 
-407 GVSPHIGDNGNW
+407 
-419 FIGTTDTGIA
+419 
-429 ARGQNGND
+429 
-437 GAAGA
+437 
-442 SAYELWQQ
+442 
-450 DVKNGKVHDK
+450 
-460 EGQPWSK
+460 
-467 ERTTMADFYAYL
+467 
-479 SGADGRDG
+479 
-487 RDGRDGA
+487 
-494 NGTNGRDGINGKSA
+494 
-508 YELWKETIATGQVDD
+508 
-523 PKAPG
+523 
-528 TKWSAERNTEADF
+528 
-541 FNFLAGRDGVDGTNG
+541 
-556 RDGRDGR
+556 
-563 DGVDGLNGRDGL
+563 
-575 NGKDGANGLSA
+575 
-586 YELWKADLAKRCGT
+586 
-600 PEALTDHRDGS
+600 
-611 KWDCERNSLDDFYEF
+611 
-626 LRGADG
+626 DG

-672 EYVRTTDGGVLYKVY
+672 EYVRTTDGGVIYKVY

-699 QGLPGINPGKEYTS
+699 QGLPGIDPGKEYTS
-713 NEQGEFIVPREDLPE
+713 NEQGELSVPREDLPE

-740 SVTLAGKP
+740 SVTLAGKAP
-748 AQESARNTYVPNRVH
+748 QESARNTYVPNRVH
-763 MRMVPQSKTPSV
+763 MRIVLENKTPSV
-775 DYQLNMSFR
+775 DYQLNMTFR
-784 IQRRINPDDEWQN
+784 IQRRIYPDVEWQD

-803 NSGSLHPETF
+803 KSGSLHPETF
-813 RVADKDNPRS
+813 RVADKDDPRS
-823 LLADRPVHCS
+823 LIADRPVYCS
-833 NSTSSGSGSYIYN
+833 NSASPSSGSYLYN
-846 CYPYRYVQEN
+846 CRPYRYVQEN

-908 KLKTKSGGTP
+908 KLKTKSGEPP

-934 LTRLYKPSTRYTQR
+934 LTRLYKSWTRYTQR
-948 PDGSDFIEPILYTE
+948 PDGSDFIEPTLYTE

-968 KMAYVS
+968 KMAYVT
-974 FNFSSS
+974 FKFSSS

-1014 YDSYHQFKGF
+1014 YDSYHQFMGF

-1035 GTYRVEPYQPAYT
+1035 GTYRVAPCPPAYT

>member
-55 DWPGDRTTP
+55 NWPGDRTTP

-87 LWKQLIAQGTVA
+87 LWKQLLAQGTVA

-155 DGRDGLDG
+155 DGR
-163 KDGLSAYEQWRQ
+163 
-175 LVGQGATDWPKDQT
+175 
-189 SMNDFFLFLKGRD
+189 
-202 GANGITPHVGTNGHW
+202 
-217 FVGSTDTG
+217 
-225 VTAQGPKGDNGTN
+225 
-238 GRDGKDGLS
+238 
-247 PYVGTNGNWW
+247 
-257 VGTTDTGVTAKGRD
+257 
-271 GRDGRDGTDGRTPV
+271 
-285 IRDGHWWIGDT
+285 
-296 DTGIAAQG
+296 
-304 VRGEKGEK
+304 
-312 GDPGEKGK
+312 
-320 DGRDG
+320 
-325 KDGANG
+325 
-331 RDGRDGTD
+331 
-339 GRTPFIRDGHWWIGD
+339 
-354 TDTGIAAQGVR
+354 
-365 GEKGE
+365 
-370 KGDPGEKGKDGRDG
+370 
-384 ADGKDGRDG
+384 
-393 TNGTNGRDGQNGRD
+393 
-407 GVSPHIGDNGNW
+407 
-419 FIGTTDTGIA
+419 
-429 ARGQNGND
+429 
-437 GAAGA
+437 
-442 SAYELWQQ
+442 
-450 DVKNGKVHDK
+450 
-460 EGQPWSK
+460 
-467 ERTTMADFYAYL
+467 
-479 SGADGRDG
+479 
-487 RDGRDGA
+487 
-494 NGTNGRDGINGKSA
+494 
-508 YELWKETIATGQVDD
+508 
-523 PKAPG
+523 
-528 TKWSAERNTEADF
+528 
-541 FNFLAGRDGVDGTNG
+541 
-556 RDGRDGR
+556 
-563 DGVDGLNGRDGL
+563 
-575 NGKDGANGLSA
+575 
-586 YELWKADLAKRCGT
+586 
-600 PEALTDHRDGS
+600 
-611 KWDCERNSLDDFYEF
+611 
-626 LRGADG
+626 DG

-699 QGLPGINPGKEYTS
+699 QGLPGIDPGKEYTS

-740 SVTLAGKP
+740 SVTLAGKAP
-748 AQESARNTYVPNRVH
+748 QESARNTYVPNRVH
-763 MRMVPQSKTPSV
+763 MRIVLENKTPSV
-775 DYQLNMSFR
+775 DYQLNMTFR
-784 IQRRINPDDEWQN
+784 IQRRINPDDEWQD

-813 RVADKDNPRS
+813 RVADKDDPRS
-823 LLADRPVHCS
+823 LIADRPVYCS
-833 NSTSSGSGSYIYN
+833 NSASPSSGSYLYN
-846 CYPYRYVQEN
+846 CRPYRYVQEN

-908 KLKTKSGGTP
+908 KLKTKSGEPP

-934 LTRLYKPSTRYTQR
+934 LTRLYKSWTRYTQR
-948 PDGSDFIEPILYTE
+948 PDGSDFIEPTLYTE

-968 KMAYVS
+968 KMAYVT
-974 FNFSSS
+974 FKFSSS

-1014 YDSYHQFKGF
+1014 YDSYHQFMGF

-1035 GTYRVEPYQPAYT
+1035 GTYRVEPCPPAYT

>member
-225 VTAQGPKGDNGTN
+225 VTAQG
-238 GRDGKDGLS
+238 LS

-257 VGTTDTGVTAKGRD
+257 VGTTDTGVAAKGRD

-285 IRDGHWWIGDT
+285 
-296 DTGIAAQG
+296 
-304 VRGEKGEK
+304 
-312 GDPGEKGK
+312 
-320 DGRDG
+320 
-325 KDGANG
+325 
-331 RDGRDGTD
+331 
-339 GRTPFIRDGHWWIGD
+339 IRDGHWWIGD

-407 GVSPHIGDNGNW
+407 GASPHIGDNGNW

-528 TKWSAERNTEADF
+528 TKWPAERNTEADF

-556 RDGRDGR
+556 QDGRDGR
-563 DGVDGLNGRDGL
+563 DGVDGLNGRDGV

-645 PGKPGAEVTIIRG
+645 PGKPGTEVTIIQG

-687 DERGQLAPHAKV
+687 DEQGQPAPRARV
-699 QGLPGINPGKEYTS
+699 QGLPGIAPEKEYTS
-713 NEQGEFIVPREDLPE
+713 NEEGEFIVPREDLPE
-728 IQELDSRWGTTR
+728 IQELDSRWGKTR
-740 SVTLAGKP
+740 SVTLEGKA

-763 MRMVPQSKTPSV
+763 MRMVLHSKTPSV
-775 DYQLNMSFR
+775 DYQLNMIFR
-784 IQRRINPDDEWQN
+784 IQRRINPNDEWQN

-813 RVADKDNPRS
+813 RVADKDDPRS
-823 LLADRPVHCS
+823 LLADRPVYCS
-833 NSTSSGSGSYIYN
+833 NSTSSSSGSYIYN

-934 LTRLYKPSTRYTQR
+934 LTRLYKSSTRYTQR

-968 KMAYVS
+968 KMAYVT

-1014 YDSYHQFKGF
+1014 YGSSYQFKGF

-1035 GTYRVEPYQPAYT
+1035 GTYRIENYESAYT

>member
-9 TYVWML
+9 TYGWML

-247 PYVGTNGNWW
+247 PYVGMNGNWW
-257 VGTTDTGVTAKGRD
+257 VGTTDTGVAAKGKD
-271 GRDGRDGTDGRTPV
+271 GRDGRDGTDGQTPV
-285 IRDGHWWIGDT
+285 
-296 DTGIAAQG
+296 
-304 VRGEKGEK
+304 
-312 GDPGEKGK
+312 
-320 DGRDG
+320 
-325 KDGANG
+325 
-331 RDGRDGTD
+331 
-339 GRTPFIRDGHWWIGD
+339 IRDGHWWIGD

-384 ADGKDGRDG
+384 ADGKD
-393 TNGTNGRDGQNGRD
+393 GRD

-523 PKAPG
+523 PKTPG

-541 FNFLAGRDGVDGTNG
+541 FNFLA
-556 RDGRDGR
+556 GR

-626 LRGADG
+626 LRG

-813 RVADKDNPRS
+813 RVADKDDPRS

-833 NSTSSGSGSYIYN
+833 NSTSSSSGSYIYN
-846 CYPYRYVQEN
+846 CYPYRYVQKN

-908 KLKTKSGGTP
+908 KLKTKSGETP

-934 LTRLYKPSTRYTQR
+934 LTRLYKSSTRYTQR

-991 RSSADEPTFKV
+991 PSSADEPTFKV
-1002 LTPYLNSTIYIK
+1002 LTPYLNSTIDIRYG
-1014 YDSYHQFKGF
+1014 SYHQFKGF
-1024 TQGYLRPGTEE
+1024 TQGYLRPGTKE

>member
-1 MHIRIRLI
+1 M
-9 TYVWML
+9 
-15 LCLLA
+15 
-20 TACTSIGFELPQ
+20 
-32 GPQGPDGK
+32 
-40 SAYDL
+40 
-45 WKEEVEAGRI
+45 
-55 DWPGDRTTP
+55 
-64 ADFFVFVKGEK
+64 
-75 GDRGADGQSAYE
+75 
-87 LWKQLIAQGTVA
+87 
-99 NPHDGSQTW
+99 
-108 PASKNSEA
+108 
-116 DFWDFISGRDGQT
+116 
-129 PHVGSNGNWFIGAT
+129 
-143 DTGVKATGRDGR
+143 
-155 DGRDGLDG
+155 
-163 KDGLSAYEQWRQ
+163 
-175 LVGQGATDWPKDQT
+175 
-189 SMNDFFLFLKGRD
+189 
-202 GANGITPHVGTNGHW
+202 
-217 FVGSTDTG
+217 
-225 VTAQGPKGDNGTN
+225 
-238 GRDGKDGLS
+238 
-247 PYVGTNGNWW
+247 
-257 VGTTDTGVTAKGRD
+257 
-271 GRDGRDGTDGRTPV
+271 
-285 IRDGHWWIGDT
+285 
-296 DTGIAAQG
+296 
-304 VRGEKGEK
+304 
-312 GDPGEKGK
+312 
-320 DGRDG
+320 
-325 KDGANG
+325 
-331 RDGRDGTD
+331 
-339 GRTPFIRDGHWWIGD
+339 
-354 TDTGIAAQGVR
+354 
-365 GEKGE
+365 
-370 KGDPGEKGKDGRDG
+370 
-384 ADGKDGRDG
+384 
-393 TNGTNGRDGQNGRD
+393 
-407 GVSPHIGDNGNW
+407 
-419 FIGTTDTGIA
+419 
-429 ARGQNGND
+429 
-437 GAAGA
+437 
-442 SAYELWQQ
+442 
-450 DVKNGKVHDK
+450 
-460 EGQPWSK
+460 
-467 ERTTMADFYAYL
+467 
-479 SGADGRDG
+479 
-487 RDGRDGA
+487 
-494 NGTNGRDGINGKSA
+494 
-508 YELWKETIATGQVDD
+508 
-523 PKAPG
+523 
-528 TKWSAERNTEADF
+528 
-541 FNFLAGRDGVDGTNG
+541 
-556 RDGRDGR
+556 
-563 DGVDGLNGRDGL
+563 DGLNGRDGL

-645 PGKPGAEVTIIRG
+645 PGKPGAEVTIIQG
-658 VPNVIAQYSQSEFG
+658 IPNVIAQYSQSEFG

-775 DYQLNMSFR
+775 DFQLNMSFR

-813 RVADKDNPRS
+813 RVADKDDPRS

-908 KLKTKSGGTP
+908 KLKTKSGETP

-934 LTRLYKPSTRYTQR
+934 LTRLYKSSTRYTQR

>member
-55 DWPGDRTTP
+55 NWPGDRTTP

-257 VGTTDTGVTAKGRD
+257 VGTTDTGVAAKGRD

-285 IRDGHWWIGDT
+285 
-296 DTGIAAQG
+296 
-304 VRGEKGEK
+304 
-312 GDPGEKGK
+312 
-320 DGRDG
+320 
-325 KDGANG
+325 
-331 RDGRDGTD
+331 
-339 GRTPFIRDGHWWIGD
+339 IRDGHWWIGD

-523 PKAPG
+523 PKTPG
-528 TKWSAERNTEADF
+528 TKWPAERNTEADF

-645 PGKPGAEVTIIRG
+645 PGKPGAEVTIIQG
-658 VPNVIAQYSQSEFG
+658 IPNVIAQYSQSEFG

-699 QGLPGINPGKEYTS
+699 QGLPGIDPGKEYTS

-775 DYQLNMSFR
+775 DFQLNMSFR
-784 IQRRINPDDEWQN
+784 IQRRINPNDEWQN

-813 RVADKDNPRS
+813 RVADKDDPRS

-934 LTRLYKPSTRYTQR
+934 LTRLYKQSTRYTQR

-968 KMAYVS
+968 KMAYVT

-1014 YDSYHQFKGF
+1014 YGSSYQFKGF

-1035 GTYRVEPYQPAYT
+1035 GTYRIENYESAYT

>member
-238 GRDGKDGLS
+238 GRNGKDGLS

-257 VGTTDTGVTAKGRD
+257 VGTTDTGVAAKGRD

-304 VRGEKGEK
+304 VRGER
-312 GDPGEKGK
+312 GK
-320 DGRDG
+320 
-325 KDGANG
+325 
-331 RDGRDGTD
+331 
-339 GRTPFIRDGHWWIGD
+339 
-354 TDTGIAAQGVR
+354 
-365 GEKGE
+365 

-450 DVKNGKVHDK
+450 DVKSGKVHDK

-467 ERTTMADFYAYL
+467 DRTTMADFYAYL

-487 RDGRDGA
+487 RDGRDGVD
-494 NGTNGRDGINGKSA
+494 GTNGRDGINGKSA

-528 TKWSAERNTEADF
+528 TKWPAERNSEADF

-556 RDGRDGR
+556 RDGVDGTNGR
-563 DGVDGLNGRDGL
+563 DGLNGRDGV

-645 PGKPGAEVTIIRG
+645 PGKPGAEVTIIQG
-658 VPNVIAQYSQSEFG
+658 IPNVIAQYSQSEFG

-687 DERGQLAPHAKV
+687 DERGELAPHAKV
-699 QGLPGINPGKEYTS
+699 QGLPGIDPGKEYTS

-740 SVTLAGKP
+740 SVTLAGKA

-763 MRMVPQSKTPSV
+763 MRMVPHNKTPSV
-775 DYQLNMSFR
+775 DNKLIMSFR

-803 NSGSLHPETF
+803 NSGSLRPETF
-813 RVADKDNPRS
+813 RVADKDDPRS
-823 LLADRPVHCS
+823 LLADRPVYCA
-833 NSTSSGSGSYIYN
+833 NAWSSGSDSYTYY

-856 PANQKNS
+856 PANQKNGLR
-863 QKEYWDGTDVYLT
+863 EYWDGTDVYLT

-908 KLKTKSGGTP
+908 KLKTKSSGTP

-934 LTRLYKPSTRYTQR
+934 LTRLYKSSTRYTQR

-968 KMAYVS
+968 KMAYVT

-1014 YDSYHQFKGF
+1014 YDSYHQFKEF

-1035 GTYRVEPYQPAYT
+1035 GTYRIENYESAYT
-1048 LPEVTVTYEE
+1048 IPEVTVTYEE

>member
-55 DWPGDRTTP
+55 NWPGDRTTP

-155 DGRDGLDG
+155 DGLDGLDG

-225 VTAQGPKGDNGTN
+225 ITAQGPKGDNGTN

-257 VGTTDTGVTAKGRD
+257 VGTTDTGVAVKGRD
-271 GRDGRDGTDGRTPV
+271 GRDGRDGTDGQTPV

-325 KDGANG
+325 K
-331 RDGRDGTD
+331 
-339 GRTPFIRDGHWWIGD
+339 
-354 TDTGIAAQGVR
+354 
-365 GEKGE
+365 
-370 KGDPGEKGKDGRDG
+370 
-384 ADGKDGRDG
+384 DGKDGRDG

-450 DVKNGKVHDK
+450 DVKSGKVHDK

-467 ERTTMADFYAYL
+467 DRTTMADFYAYL
-479 SGADGRDG
+479 SGADGHDG
-487 RDGRDGA
+487 RDGRDGVD
-494 NGTNGRDGINGKSA
+494 GTNGRDGINGKSA

-523 PKAPG
+523 PKTPG
-528 TKWSAERNTEADF
+528 TKWPAERNTEADF

-645 PGKPGAEVTIIRG
+645 PGKPGAEVTIIQG

-699 QGLPGINPGKEYTS
+699 QGLPGIDPGKEYTS

-775 DYQLNMSFR
+775 DFQLNMSFR

-813 RVADKDNPRS
+813 RVADKDDPRS

-833 NSTSSGSGSYIYN
+833 NSTSSSSGSYIYN

-885 EEFQWN
+885 EKFQWN

-908 KLKTKSGGTP
+908 KLKTKSSGTP

-934 LTRLYKPSTRYTQR
+934 LTRLYKSSTRYTQR

-962 EEARKL
+962 KEARKL

>member
-55 DWPGDRTTP
+55 NWPGDRTTP

-202 GANGITPHVGTNGHW
+202 GTNGITPHVGTNGHW

-257 VGTTDTGVTAKGRD
+257 VGTTDTGVAAKGRD
-271 GRDGRDGTDGRTPV
+271 GRDGRDGTDGQTPV
-285 IRDGHWWIGDT
+285 
-296 DTGIAAQG
+296 
-304 VRGEKGEK
+304 
-312 GDPGEKGK
+312 
-320 DGRDG
+320 
-325 KDGANG
+325 
-331 RDGRDGTD
+331 
-339 GRTPFIRDGHWWIGD
+339 IRDGHWWIGD

-467 ERTTMADFYAYL
+467 DRTTMADFYAYL
-479 SGADGRDG
+479 SGADGRD
-487 RDGRDGA
+487 
-494 NGTNGRDGINGKSA
+494 GRDGINGKSA

-523 PKAPG
+523 PKTPG
-528 TKWSAERNTEADF
+528 TKWPAERNTEADF
-541 FNFLAGRDGVDGTNG
+541 FNFLA
-556 RDGRDGR
+556 GR

-687 DERGQLAPHAKV
+687 NEQGQPAPRARV
-699 QGLPGINPGKEYTS
+699 QGLPGIAPEKEYTS

-740 SVTLAGKP
+740 SVTLAGKAP
-748 AQESARNTYVPNRVH
+748 QESARNTYVPNRVH

-775 DYQLNMSFR
+775 DYQLNMTFR
-784 IQRRINPDDEWQN
+784 IQRRINPDDEWQD

-823 LLADRPVHCS
+823 LLADRPVYCS
-833 NSTSSGSGSYIYN
+833 NSTSPSSGSYIYN
-846 CYPYRYVQEN
+846 CRPYRYVQEN

-891 GVALLPPYQLGP
+891 GVALLPHYQLGP
-903 RLKSL
+903 CLKSL

-934 LTRLYKPSTRYTQR
+934 LTRLYKSSTRYTQR

-1035 GTYRVEPYQPAYT
+1035 GTYRVEPYPPAYT

>member
-55 DWPGDRTTP
+55 NWPGDRTTP

-155 DGRDGLDG
+155 DGRDG
-163 KDGLSAYEQWRQ
+163 
-175 LVGQGATDWPKDQT
+175 
-189 SMNDFFLFLKGRD
+189 
-202 GANGITPHVGTNGHW
+202 
-217 FVGSTDTG
+217 
-225 VTAQGPKGDNGTN
+225 
-238 GRDGKDGLS
+238 
-247 PYVGTNGNWW
+247 
-257 VGTTDTGVTAKGRD
+257 
-271 GRDGRDGTDGRTPV
+271 
-285 IRDGHWWIGDT
+285 
-296 DTGIAAQG
+296 
-304 VRGEKGEK
+304 
-312 GDPGEKGK
+312 
-320 DGRDG
+320 
-325 KDGANG
+325 
-331 RDGRDGTD
+331 
-339 GRTPFIRDGHWWIGD
+339 
-354 TDTGIAAQGVR
+354 
-365 GEKGE
+365 
-370 KGDPGEKGKDGRDG
+370 
-384 ADGKDGRDG
+384 
-393 TNGTNGRDGQNGRD
+393 
-407 GVSPHIGDNGNW
+407 
-419 FIGTTDTGIA
+419 
-429 ARGQNGND
+429 
-437 GAAGA
+437 
-442 SAYELWQQ
+442 
-450 DVKNGKVHDK
+450 
-460 EGQPWSK
+460 
-467 ERTTMADFYAYL
+467 
-479 SGADGRDG
+479 
-487 RDGRDGA
+487 
-494 NGTNGRDGINGKSA
+494 
-508 YELWKETIATGQVDD
+508 
-523 PKAPG
+523 
-528 TKWSAERNTEADF
+528 
-541 FNFLAGRDGVDGTNG
+541 
-556 RDGRDGR
+556 
-563 DGVDGLNGRDGL
+563 
-575 NGKDGANGLSA
+575 
-586 YELWKADLAKRCGT
+586 
-600 PEALTDHRDGS
+600 
-611 KWDCERNSLDDFYEF
+611 
-626 LRGADG
+626 

-699 QGLPGINPGKEYTS
+699 QGLPGIDPGKEYTS

-740 SVTLAGKP
+740 SVTLAGKAP
-748 AQESARNTYVPNRVH
+748 QESARNTYVPNRVH
-763 MRMVPQSKTPSV
+763 MRIVLENKTPSV
-775 DYQLNMSFR
+775 DYQLNMTFR
-784 IQRRINPDDEWQN
+784 IQRRINPDDEWQD

-813 RVADKDNPRS
+813 RVADKDDPRS
-823 LLADRPVHCS
+823 LIADRPVYCS
-833 NSTSSGSGSYIYN
+833 NSASPSSGSYLYN
-846 CYPYRYVQEN
+846 CRPYRYVQEN
-856 PANQKNS
+856 PANQKHS
-863 QKEYWDGTDVYLT
+863 QKEYWDGTDVYLP
-876 VKNREAYYG
+876 VKTREAYYG

-908 KLKTKSGGTP
+908 KLKPKRGEPP

-934 LTRLYKPSTRYTQR
+934 LTRLYKSWTRYTQR
-948 PDGSDFIEPILYTE
+948 PDGSDFIEPTLYTE

-968 KMAYVS
+968 KMAYVT
-974 FNFSSS
+974 FKFSSS

-991 RSSADEPTFKV
+991 RSSAYEPTFKV

-1014 YDSYHQFKGF
+1014 YDSYHQFMGF

-1035 GTYRVEPYQPAYT
+1035 GTYRVEPCPPAYT

>member
-55 DWPGDRTTP
+55 NWPGDRTTP

-155 DGRDGLDG
+155 DGRDG
-163 KDGLSAYEQWRQ
+163 
-175 LVGQGATDWPKDQT
+175 
-189 SMNDFFLFLKGRD
+189 
-202 GANGITPHVGTNGHW
+202 
-217 FVGSTDTG
+217 
-225 VTAQGPKGDNGTN
+225 
-238 GRDGKDGLS
+238 
-247 PYVGTNGNWW
+247 
-257 VGTTDTGVTAKGRD
+257 
-271 GRDGRDGTDGRTPV
+271 
-285 IRDGHWWIGDT
+285 
-296 DTGIAAQG
+296 
-304 VRGEKGEK
+304 
-312 GDPGEKGK
+312 
-320 DGRDG
+320 
-325 KDGANG
+325 
-331 RDGRDGTD
+331 
-339 GRTPFIRDGHWWIGD
+339 
-354 TDTGIAAQGVR
+354 
-365 GEKGE
+365 
-370 KGDPGEKGKDGRDG
+370 
-384 ADGKDGRDG
+384 
-393 TNGTNGRDGQNGRD
+393 
-407 GVSPHIGDNGNW
+407 
-419 FIGTTDTGIA
+419 
-429 ARGQNGND
+429 
-437 GAAGA
+437 
-442 SAYELWQQ
+442 
-450 DVKNGKVHDK
+450 
-460 EGQPWSK
+460 
-467 ERTTMADFYAYL
+467 
-479 SGADGRDG
+479 
-487 RDGRDGA
+487 
-494 NGTNGRDGINGKSA
+494 
-508 YELWKETIATGQVDD
+508 
-523 PKAPG
+523 
-528 TKWSAERNTEADF
+528 
-541 FNFLAGRDGVDGTNG
+541 
-556 RDGRDGR
+556 
-563 DGVDGLNGRDGL
+563 
-575 NGKDGANGLSA
+575 
-586 YELWKADLAKRCGT
+586 
-600 PEALTDHRDGS
+600 
-611 KWDCERNSLDDFYEF
+611 
-626 LRGADG
+626 

-699 QGLPGINPGKEYTS
+699 QGLPGIDPGKEYTS

-740 SVTLAGKP
+740 SVTLAGKAP
-748 AQESARNTYVPNRVH
+748 QESARNTYVPNRVH
-763 MRMVPQSKTPSV
+763 MRIVLENKTPSV
-775 DYQLNMSFR
+775 DYQLNMTFR
-784 IQRRINPDDEWQN
+784 IQRRINPDDEWQD

-813 RVADKDNPRS
+813 RVADKDDPRS
-823 LLADRPVHCS
+823 LIADRPVYCS
-833 NSTSSGSGSYIYN
+833 NSASPSSGSYLYN
-846 CYPYRYVQEN
+846 CRPYRYVQEN

-908 KLKTKSGGTP
+908 KLKTKSGEPP

-934 LTRLYKPSTRYTQR
+934 LTRLYKSWTRYTQR
-948 PDGSDFIEPILYTE
+948 PDGSDFIEPTLYTE
-962 EEARKL
+962 EEARKR
-968 KMAYVS
+968 KMAYVT
-974 FNFSSS
+974 FKFSSS
-980 AGTQE
+980 AGTQD

-1014 YDSYHQFKGF
+1014 YDSYHQFMGF

-1035 GTYRVEPYQPAYT
+1035 GTYRVEPCPPAYT

>member
-9 TYVWML
+9 TYGWML

-55 DWPGDRTTP
+55 NWPGDRTTP

-247 PYVGTNGNWW
+247 PYVGMNGNWW
-257 VGTTDTGVTAKGRD
+257 VGTTDTGVAAKGRD
-271 GRDGRDGTDGRTPV
+271 
-285 IRDGHWWIGDT
+285 
-296 DTGIAAQG
+296 
-304 VRGEKGEK
+304 
-312 GDPGEKGK
+312 
-320 DGRDG
+320 
-325 KDGANG
+325 G

-450 DVKNGKVHDK
+450 DVKSGKVHDK

-467 ERTTMADFYAYL
+467 DRTTMADFYAYL

-487 RDGRDGA
+487 RDGRDGVD
-494 NGTNGRDGINGKSA
+494 GTNGRDGINGKSA

-523 PKAPG
+523 PKTPG
-528 TKWSAERNTEADF
+528 TKWPAERNSEADF
-541 FNFLAGRDGVDGTNG
+541 FNFLAGRDGVDGT
-556 RDGRDGR
+556 
-563 DGVDGLNGRDGL
+563 NGRDGL

-775 DYQLNMSFR
+775 DFQLNMSFR

-813 RVADKDNPRS
+813 RVADKDDPRS

-833 NSTSSGSGSYIYN
+833 NSTSSSSGSYIYN

-885 EEFQWN
+885 EKFQWN

-908 KLKTKSGGTP
+908 KLKTKSSGTP

-934 LTRLYKPSTRYTQR
+934 LTRLYKSSTRYTQR

-1014 YDSYHQFKGF
+1014 YGSYHQFKGF

>member
-9 TYVWML
+9 TYGWML

-55 DWPGDRTTP
+55 NWPGDRTTP

-75 GDRGADGQSAYE
+75 GDRGANGQSAYE

-257 VGTTDTGVTAKGRD
+257 VGTTDTGVAAKGRD

-325 KDGANG
+325 
-331 RDGRDGTD
+331 
-339 GRTPFIRDGHWWIGD
+339 
-354 TDTGIAAQGVR
+354 
-365 GEKGE
+365 
-370 KGDPGEKGKDGRDG
+370 
-384 ADGKDGRDG
+384 
-393 TNGTNGRDGQNGRD
+393 
-407 GVSPHIGDNGNW
+407 VSPHIGDNGNW

-450 DVKNGKVHDK
+450 DVKSGKVHDK

-467 ERTTMADFYAYL
+467 DRTTMADFYAYL

-541 FNFLAGRDGVDGTNG
+541 FNFLA
-556 RDGRDGR
+556 GR

-813 RVADKDNPRS
+813 RVADKDDPRS
-823 LLADRPVHCS
+823 LLADRPVYCS
-833 NSTSSGSGSYIYN
+833 NSTSSSSDSYIYN
-846 CYPYRYVQEN
+846 CYPYRYVQKN

-908 KLKTKSGGTP
+908 KLKTKSGETP

-934 LTRLYKPSTRYTQR
+934 LTRLYKSSTRYTQR

-1014 YDSYHQFKGF
+1014 YNASYQFKGF

>member
-55 DWPGDRTTP
+55 NWPGDRTTP

-257 VGTTDTGVTAKGRD
+257 VGTTDTGVAAKGRD
-271 GRDGRDGTDGRTPV
+271 GRDGRDGTDGQTPV
-285 IRDGHWWIGDT
+285 
-296 DTGIAAQG
+296 
-304 VRGEKGEK
+304 
-312 GDPGEKGK
+312 
-320 DGRDG
+320 
-325 KDGANG
+325 
-331 RDGRDGTD
+331 
-339 GRTPFIRDGHWWIGD
+339 IRDGHWWIGD

-450 DVKNGKVHDK
+450 DVKSGKVHDK

-467 ERTTMADFYAYL
+467 DRTTMADFYAYL

-487 RDGRDGA
+487 RDGRDGVD
-494 NGTNGRDGINGKSA
+494 GTNGRDGINGKSA

-523 PKAPG
+523 PKTPG
-528 TKWSAERNTEADF
+528 TKWPAERNTEADF
-541 FNFLAGRDGVDGTNG
+541 FNFLAGRDGVDG
-556 RDGRDGR
+556 
-563 DGVDGLNGRDGL
+563 LNGRDGV

-600 PEALTDHRDGS
+600 PEALTNHRDGS

-645 PGKPGAEVTIIRG
+645 PGKPGTEVTIIQG

-699 QGLPGINPGKEYTS
+699 QGLPGIDPGKEYTS

-740 SVTLAGKP
+740 SVTLAGKAP
-748 AQESARNTYVPNRVH
+748 QESARNTYVPNRVH
-763 MRMVPQSKTPSV
+763 MRIVLENKTPSV
-775 DYQLNMSFR
+775 DYQLNMTFR
-784 IQRRINPDDEWQN
+784 IQRRINPDDEWQD

-823 LLADRPVHCS
+823 LLADRPVYCS
-833 NSTSSGSGSYIYN
+833 NSTSSSSGSYLYN
-846 CYPYRYVQEN
+846 CRPYRYVQEN

-891 GVALLPPYQLGP
+891 GVALLPHYQLGP
-903 RLKSL
+903 CLKSL
-908 KLKTKSGGTP
+908 KLKTKSSGTP

-934 LTRLYKPSTRYTQR
+934 LTRLYKSSTRYTQR

>member
-257 VGTTDTGVTAKGRD
+257 VGTTDTGVAAKGKD

-285 IRDGHWWIGDT
+285 
-296 DTGIAAQG
+296 
-304 VRGEKGEK
+304 
-312 GDPGEKGK
+312 
-320 DGRDG
+320 
-325 KDGANG
+325 
-331 RDGRDGTD
+331 
-339 GRTPFIRDGHWWIGD
+339 IRDGHWWIGD

-450 DVKNGKVHDK
+450 DVKSGKVHDK

-487 RDGRDGA
+487 RDGRDGVD
-494 NGTNGRDGINGKSA
+494 GTNGRDGINGKSA

-523 PKAPG
+523 PKTPG
-528 TKWSAERNTEADF
+528 TKWPAERNSEADF

-575 NGKDGANGLSA
+575 DGKDGANGLSA

-645 PGKPGAEVTIIRG
+645 PGKPGAEVTIIQG

-813 RVADKDNPRS
+813 RVADKDDPRS

-833 NSTSSGSGSYIYN
+833 NSTSSSSGSYIYN

-885 EEFQWN
+885 EKFQWN

-903 RLKSL
+903 SLKSL
-908 KLKTKSGGTP
+908 KLKTKSSGTP

-934 LTRLYKPSTRYTQR
+934 LTRLYKSSTRYTQR

-1002 LTPYLNSTIYIK
+1002 LTPYLNSTIDIK
-1014 YDSYHQFKGF
+1014 SGSYHQFMRF

-1035 GTYRVEPYQPAYT
+1035 GTYRIENYESADT

>member
-225 VTAQGPKGDNGTN
+225 VTAQG
-238 GRDGKDGLS
+238 LS
-247 PYVGTNGNWW
+247 PYVGANENWW
-257 VGTTDTGVTAKGRD
+257 VGTTDTGVAAKGRD

-285 IRDGHWWIGDT
+285 
-296 DTGIAAQG
+296 
-304 VRGEKGEK
+304 
-312 GDPGEKGK
+312 
-320 DGRDG
+320 
-325 KDGANG
+325 
-331 RDGRDGTD
+331 
-339 GRTPFIRDGHWWIGD
+339 IRDGHWWIGD

-407 GVSPHIGDNGNW
+407 GASPHIGDNGNW

-460 EGQPWSK
+460 KGQPWSND
-467 ERTTMADFYAYL
+467 RTTMADFYAYL

-487 RDGRDGA
+487 RDGRDGVD
-494 NGTNGRDGINGKSA
+494 GTNGRDGINGKSA

-528 TKWSAERNTEADF
+528 TKWPAERNTEADF

-556 RDGRDGR
+556 RDGQDGR
-563 DGVDGLNGRDGL
+563 DGRDGLNGRDGV

-645 PGKPGAEVTIIRG
+645 PGKPGTEVTIIQG

-687 DERGQLAPHAKV
+687 DEQGQPAPRARV
-699 QGLPGINPGKEYTS
+699 QGLPGIAPEKEYTS
-713 NEQGEFIVPREDLPE
+713 NEEGEFIVPREDLPE
-728 IQELDSRWGTTR
+728 IQELDSRWGKTR
-740 SVTLAGKP
+740 SVTLEGKA

-763 MRMVPQSKTPSV
+763 MRMVPHSKTPSV

-784 IQRRINPDDEWQN
+784 IQRRINPNDEWQN

-813 RVADKDNPRS
+813 RVADKDDPRS
-823 LLADRPVHCS
+823 LLADRPVYCS
-833 NSTSSGSGSYIYN
+833 NSTSSSSGSYIYN

-934 LTRLYKPSTRYTQR
+934 LTRLYKSSTRYTQR

-968 KMAYVS
+968 KMAYVT

-985 ASSTNN
+985 ASSANN

-1014 YDSYHQFKGF
+1014 YGSSYQFKEF

-1035 GTYRVEPYQPAYT
+1035 GTYRIENYGSAYT

>member
-55 DWPGDRTTP
+55 NWPGDRTTP

-257 VGTTDTGVTAKGRD
+257 VGTTDTGVAAKGRD

-325 KDGANG
+325 
-331 RDGRDGTD
+331 
-339 GRTPFIRDGHWWIGD
+339 
-354 TDTGIAAQGVR
+354 
-365 GEKGE
+365 
-370 KGDPGEKGKDGRDG
+370 

-393 TNGTNGRDGQNGRD
+393 TNGTNGRDGANGRD

-487 RDGRDGA
+487 RDGRDGT

-523 PKAPG
+523 PKTPG

-541 FNFLAGRDGVDGTNG
+541 FNFLA
-556 RDGRDGR
+556 GR

-645 PGKPGAEVTIIRG
+645 PGKPGAEVTIIQG
-658 VPNVIAQYSQSEFG
+658 IPNVIAQYSQSEFG

-775 DYQLNMSFR
+775 DFQLNMSFR

-813 RVADKDNPRS
+813 RVADKDDPRS

-908 KLKTKSGGTP
+908 KLKTKSGETP

-934 LTRLYKPSTRYTQR
+934 LTRLYKSSTRYTQR

>member
-75 GDRGADGQSAYE
+75 GDRGADGQSSYE

-247 PYVGTNGNWW
+247 PYVGMNGNWW
-257 VGTTDTGVTAKGRD
+257 VGTTDTGVAAKGRD
-271 GRDGRDGTDGRTPV
+271 GRDGRDGTDGQTPV
-285 IRDGHWWIGDT
+285 
-296 DTGIAAQG
+296 
-304 VRGEKGEK
+304 
-312 GDPGEKGK
+312 
-320 DGRDG
+320 
-325 KDGANG
+325 
-331 RDGRDGTD
+331 
-339 GRTPFIRDGHWWIGD
+339 IRDGHWWIGD

-494 NGTNGRDGINGKSA
+494 NGTNGRDGINGKAA

-528 TKWSAERNTEADF
+528 TKWPAERNTEADF
-541 FNFLAGRDGVDGTNG
+541 FNFLA
-556 RDGRDGR
+556 GR

-645 PGKPGAEVTIIRG
+645 PGKPGTEVTIIQG

-699 QGLPGINPGKEYTS
+699 QGLPGIDPGKEYTS

-740 SVTLAGKP
+740 SVTLAGKAP
-748 AQESARNTYVPNRVH
+748 QESARNTYVPNRVR
-763 MRMVPQSKTPSV
+763 MRMVLQSKTPSV
-775 DYQLNMSFR
+775 DFQLNMSFR

-813 RVADKDNPRS
+813 RVADKDDPRS

-833 NSTSSGSGSYIYN
+833 NSTSSSSGSYIYN

-863 QKEYWDGTDVYLT
+863 QKEYWDGADVYLT

-885 EEFQWN
+885 EKFQWN

-903 RLKSL
+903 HLKSL
-908 KLKTKSGGTP
+908 KLKTKSSGTP

-934 LTRLYKPSTRYTQR
+934 LTRLYKSSTRYTQR

-968 KMAYVS
+968 KMAYVT

-1014 YDSYHQFKGF
+1014 HGSYHQFMGF

-1035 GTYRVEPYQPAYT
+1035 GTYRVEPYPPAYT